1 MMPRILLDPA
11 LPVPLYRQVVEAVRA
26 GIASGELPA
35 GAELPGVR
43 ELATDL
49 RINYHTVAR
58 AWQELE
64 AAGLVER
71 QRGGPF
77 RVADGGR
84 DDAALAALREGLR
97 ALAATALS
105 HGLQPAEMA
114 GWWAEALHDAERRL
128 TPQAGAEE

>member
-26 GIASGELPA
+26 GIASGELVA

-43 ELATDL
+43 ELATAL

-77 RVADGGR
+77 RVAAGGR
-84 DDAALAALREGLR
+84 DDAAVAALREGLR
-97 ALAATALS
+97 ALATTALS
-105 HGLQPAEMA
+105 HGLQPDQIA
-114 GWWAEALHDAERRL
+114 GWWTDAL
-128 TPQAGAEE
+128 TQANGAEE